1 MSAIAP
7 APMPEWDLD
16 VYFPGLD
23 SPEFERALAGLTE
36 GIEEADS
43 MLARLGDGSIS
54 LEQFLRHLG
63 DLTEALRLLDSY
75 AYGKLTTDTRN
86 ALAQAKT
93 SELDNIGVPFRKL
106 LTRFNAWLG
115 TQDVEASLTNEFMR
129 DHAYMLRR
137 AKIKAEHLMSPAEE
151 ALAAELSVTG
161 GNAWSK
167 LHGNVSSQMEVSFE
181 LNGETKTMPMSA
193 VRTLA
198 YDADRGTRQV
208 AYEAELL
215 AWKTVEVP
223 LAAAMNSIKGEV
235 NTLSKRRSWASG
247 LDEAVFDNEI
257 DRGTLDAM
265 MSAAKEAFP
274 DFRRYLKAK
283 ARAHGITQC
292 EWYDIFAPIEG
303 DETSWSVDEACDFVA
318 NQFDRFSKKMG
329 DFARRSYDENWTDF
343 APKPGKVDGAFCM
356 YTRNDESRILMN
368 FKPSFGSVKTL
379 AHELGHAYHAV
390 CMAIRPPLLRETP
403 STLAETA
410 SIFCETIV
418 KNAALEHASGRE
430 KVALLDACLQGP
442 CQTVVD
448 ISSRFQFESG
458 VFDNRQARELS
469 PDELCGLM
477 LQAQKDTYGDGLA
490 SYHPYMWAAKPHYYS
505 QGSFYNFPYM
515 FGLLFSL
522 GLYKKFEEDPD
533 SFRTRYDDLLSSTG
547 MADAAE
553 LGKRFGF
560 DTRDIVF
567 WRGSFDVLRK
577 DIDEFVASV

>member
-1 MSAIAP
+1 
-7 APMPEWDLD
+7 MPEWDLD

-23 SPEFERALAGLTE
+23 SPEFESA
-36 GIEEADS
+36 
-43 MLARLGDGSIS
+43 LARLAEGIAKGDAMLAELNVGS
-54 LEQFLRHLG
+54 LEAFLRHLS

-106 LTRFNAWLG
+106 LTRFNAWVG
-115 TQDVEASLTNEFMR
+115 TQDIEDALTNEYLR
-129 DHAYMLRR
+129 DHGYMLRR

-151 ALAAELSVTG
+151 ALAAELNVTG

-167 LHGNVSSQMEVSFE
+167 LHGNVSSQMEVTFE

-198 YDADRGTRQV
+198 YDSDRGTRQV

-235 NTLSKRRSWASG
+235 NTLTKRRNWASG

-265 MSAAKEAFP
+265 MSAAREAFP

-283 ARAHGITQC
+283 AKAHGLPQC
-292 EWYDIFAPIEG
+292 EWYDIFAPVEG

-318 NQFDRFSKKMG
+318 KQFDRFSSKMG
-329 DFARRSYDENWTDF
+329 GFARRSYDENWTDF
-343 APKPGKVDGAFCM
+343 APKPGKVDGAYCM
-356 YTRNDESRILMN
+356 YTRDDESRILMN

-390 CMAIRPPLLRETP
+390 CMAIRAPLLRETP

-418 KNAALEHASGRE
+418 KNAALEHASGQE

-442 CQTVVD
+442 CQTVMD
-448 ISSRFQFESG
+448 ISSRFQFENG
-458 VFDNRQARELS
+458 VFEGRLARELS
-469 PDELCGLM
+469 PAELCELM

-522 GLYKKFEEDPD
+522 GLYKKFDEDPD
-533 SFRTRYDDLLSSTG
+533 SFRARYDDLLSSTG

-560 DTRDIVF
+560 DTRDIGF
-567 WRGSFDVLRK
+567 WRGSFDVLRR
-577 DIDEFVASV
+577 DVDEFVSLV